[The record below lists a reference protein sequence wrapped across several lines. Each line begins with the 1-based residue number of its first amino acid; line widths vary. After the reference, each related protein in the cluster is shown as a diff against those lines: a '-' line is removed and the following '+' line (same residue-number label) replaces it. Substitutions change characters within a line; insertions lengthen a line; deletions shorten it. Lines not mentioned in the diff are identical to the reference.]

1 MFSINHITWHTCH
14 IIYSASGVDALITIP
29 VKSISYHRLLSYKII
44 YFTSLKLATQHRI
57 LPLIQSASMS
67 SAHKTGSFI
76 PRLSSSMKIQK
87 PYLSPQGNGICCCV
101 QPDIRPLSTL
111 TQQIKDTRPPGI
123 TSIDCLRVTQNR
135 RNSVRALLSS
145 VNDLVS
151 AVFLDAIYY
160 IYCGSFYHQLLVSNT
175 TVVVAMLLKNTLPH
189 SEMVY
194 VCLLLCTA

>member
-1 MFSINHITWHTCH
+1 M
-14 IIYSASGVDALITIP
+14 
-29 VKSISYHRLLSYKII
+29 YKII
-44 YFTSLKLATQHRI
+44 YFTSLKLATQHSI

-67 SAHKTGSFI
+67 SAHKTGRFI
-76 PRLSSSMKIQK
+76 PRLSYSMKIQE

-111 TQQIKDTRPPGI
+111 TQQIDTRPPGI
-123 TSIDCLRVTQNR
+123 TSIDYLRVTQHR

-160 IYCGSFYHQLLVSNT
+160 I
-175 TVVVAMLLKNTLPH
+175 
-189 SEMVY
+189 
-194 VCLLLCTA
+194 LCTVDHFTTRC

>member
-1 MFSINHITWHTCH
+1 M
-14 IIYSASGVDALITIP
+14 LI
-29 VKSISYHRLLSYKII
+29 
-44 YFTSLKLATQHRI
+44 
-57 LPLIQSASMS
+57 
-67 SAHKTGSFI
+67 KTGSFI
-76 PRLSSSMKIQK
+76 PRLSSSIKIQE

-123 TSIDCLRVTQNR
+123 ITSIDYLRVTQNS
-135 RNSVRALLSS
+135 RNSVRALVSS

-160 IYCGSFYHQLLVSNT
+160 MYCGLFYHQVLVSNIS
-175 TVVVAMLLKNTLPH
+175 VVVAKLMKNTLPH

>member
-1 MFSINHITWHTCH
+1 MYN
-14 IIYSASGVDALITIP
+14 
-29 VKSISYHRLLSYKII
+29 II
-44 YFTSLKLATQHRI
+44 YFTYLKLATQYRI
-57 LPLIQSASMS
+57 LPLIQSASIS

-76 PRLSSSMKIQK
+76 HRLSSSMKIQE

-101 QPDIRPLSTL
+101 QPDIRSLSTL

-123 TSIDCLRVTQNR
+123 TSINCLRVTQNR

-151 AVFLDAIYY
+151 AVFLDAIY
-160 IYCGSFYHQLLVSNT
+160 CGLFYHQVLVSNIS
-175 TVVVAMLLKNTLPH
+175 VVVAMLLKNTLPH